1 MIEPKPTAVAVGI
14 FCLLIAMKR
23 AGLHQTGAKALVR
36 RENERKRRKT
46 ARSKTRRRGALSRS
60 LGEGTQKAE
69 NKKPPPANAGRGE
82 GRRSLGKITRRRT
95 ERCGSASEPG
105 ALQQVLL
112 TLGTGRNKLDN
123 MDKLLFEKFNVALCL
138 IRQLVVQGAVGN
150 IAIPAGQHRYDRFH
164 TV

>member
-1 MIEPKPTAVAVGI
+1 MIEPKPTAIAVGV

-23 AGLHQTGAKALVR
+23 ANLHQTGAKALVR
-36 RENERKRRKT
+36 LRNERPRKRT
-46 ARSKTRRRGALSRS
+46 ARSKTRCRGALLRS
-60 LGEGTQKAE
+60 LRSTRKAA

-82 GRRSLGKITRRRT
+82 GRRRLGKITGRHT
-95 ERCGSASEPG
+95 KRCGSASEPG

-112 TLGTGRNKLDN
+112 TLGTGRNKLDH

-150 IAIPAGQHRYDRFH
+150 IAIPAGQHRYDRLH
-164 TV
+164 AV

>member
-1 MIEPKPTAVAVGI
+1 M
-14 FCLLIAMKR
+14 R
-23 AGLHQTGAKALVR
+23 S
-36 RENERKRRKT
+36 ERGPQKT
-46 ARSKTRRRGALSRS
+46 A
-60 LGEGTQKAE
+60 

-82 GRRSLGKITRRRT
+82 GRRRLGKITGRHT
-95 ERCGSASEPG
+95 KRCGSASEPG

-123 MDKLLFEKFNVALCL
+123 MDKLLFEKFNVGFCL

-150 IAIPAGQHRYDRFH
+150 ISIPAGQHRYNRLH

>member
-1 MIEPKPTAVAVGI
+1 MIEPRPTAVAVGI

-23 AGLHQTGAKALVR
+23 AGLHQTGAKAPVELR
-36 RENERKRRKT
+36 NGWPREKDTRG
-46 ARSKTRRRGALSRS
+46 KTRRRGSLSRS

-82 GRRSLGKITRRRT
+82 GRRSLGKIPRRRT

-123 MDKLLFEKFNVALCL
+123 MDKLLFEKFNVGFCL

>member
-14 FCLLIAMKR
+14 FCLPVAMKR

-36 RENERKRRKT
+36 RKNERSRKRA
-46 ARSKTRRRGALSRS
+46 ARSKTHRRGALSRS

-82 GRRSLGKITRRRT
+82 GRRRLGKIPGRHTLECRNI
-95 ERCGSASEPG
+95 SEPG

>member
-36 RENERKRRKT
+36 CENERPRKRT

-60 LGEGTQKAE
+60 LGEGAQKTE

-82 GRRSLGKITRRRT
+82 GRRRLGKIPGRHTLECRNI
-95 ERCGSASEPG
+95 SEPG
-105 ALQQVLL
+105 AL
-112 TLGTGRNKLDN
+112 
-123 MDKLLFEKFNVALCL
+123 
-138 IRQLVVQGAVGN
+138 
-150 IAIPAGQHRYDRFH
+150 
-164 TV
+164 

>member
-14 FCLLIAMKR
+14 FCLLTAMKS
-23 AGLHQTGAKALVR
+23 ASLHQTGAKALVR
-36 RENERKRRKT
+36 RENERPRKRLPAVKRAAET
-46 ARSKTRRRGALSRS
+46 LSHALWERS
-60 LGEGTQKAE
+60 TQKVA

-82 GRRSLGKITRRRT
+82 GRRSLGKITGRHT
-95 ERCGSASEPG
+95 KRCGSASEPG

-123 MDKLLFEKFNVALCL
+123 MDKLLFEKFNVGFCL

-150 IAIPAGQHRYDRFH
+150 VAIPAGQHRYDRFH

>member
-14 FCLLIAMKR
+14 FCLLISMKR

-36 RENERKRRKT
+36 LRNERPRKVT
-46 ARSKTRRRGALSRS
+46 ARGKTRRRGALLHS
-60 LGEGTQKAE
+60 LGNAQKAA

-82 GRRSLGKITRRRT
+82 GRRSIGKITRRHT

-123 MDKLLFEKFNVALCL
+123 MDKLLFEKFNVGFCL

-150 IAIPAGQHRYDRFH
+150 IAIPAGQHRYNRLH

>member
-1 MIEPKPTAVAVGI
+1 MIESKPTAVAVGV
-14 FCLLIAMKR
+14 FCLPGAMR
-23 AGLHQTGAKALVR
+23 RTSLHQTGAKALVSLR
-36 RENERKRRKT
+36 NEQPMKKA
-46 ARSKTRRRGALSRS
+46 ARSKTRRRGALLRS
-60 LGEGTQKAE
+60 LGSAQKAA

-82 GRRSLGKITRRRT
+82 GRRSLGKITGRHT
-95 ERCGSASEPG
+95 KRCGSASEPG

-123 MDKLLFEKFNVALCL
+123 MDKLLFEKFNVGFCL

-150 IAIPAGQHRYDRFH
+150 IAIPAGQHRYNRLH

>member
-14 FCLLIAMKR
+14 FYLLIAMKR
-23 AGLHQTGAKALVR
+23 AGLHQTGAKTPVR
-36 RENERKRRKT
+36 RENERPRKRA

-82 GRRSLGKITRRRT
+82 GRRRLGKITGRHT
-95 ERCGSASEPG
+95 KRCGSASEPG

-112 TLGTGRNKLDN
+112 TLGTGRNKLDH
-123 MDKLLFEKFNVALCL
+123 MDKLLFEKFNVGFCL
-138 IRQLVVQGAVGN
+138 IGQLVVQGAVGN
-150 IAIPAGQHRYDRFH
+150 IAIPAGQHRYNRLH

>member
-14 FCLLIAMKR
+14 FCLLNAMKR

-36 RENERKRRKT
+36 HENERPRKS
-46 ARSKTRRRGALSRS
+46 ARSKTHRRGALSRS
-60 LGEGTQKAE
+60 LGEDTQKAE

-82 GRRSLGKITRRRT
+82 GRRSLGKITGRHT

-150 IAIPAGQHRYDRFH
+150 VAIPAGQHRYNRLH

>member
-14 FCLLIAMKR
+14 FCLLIVMKR

-36 RENERKRRKT
+36 HENERPRKRA

-60 LGEGTQKAE
+60 LGEGAQKAE

-123 MDKLLFEKFNVALCL
+123 MDKLLFEKFNVAFCL

-150 IAIPAGQHRYDRFH
+150 IAIPAGQHRYNRFH

>member
-14 FCLLIAMKR
+14 FCLLIAMER
-23 AGLHQTGAKALVR
+23 ADLHQTGAKALVR
-36 RENERKRRKT
+36 LRNERPRKE
-46 ARSKTRRRGALSRS
+46 ARGKTRRRGALLCALR
-60 LGEGTQKAE
+60 GARKRRQT
-69 NKKPPPANAGRGE
+69 KKPPPANAGRGE
-82 GRRSLGKITRRRT
+82 GRRSIGKITGRHT
-95 ERCGSASEPG
+95 KRCGSASEPC

-123 MDKLLFEKFNVALCL
+123 MDKLLFEKFNVGFCL

-150 IAIPAGQHRYDRFH
+150 IAIPAGQHRYNRLH

>member
-1 MIEPKPTAVAVGI
+1 MIEPKPTAVAVGV
-14 FCLLIAMKR
+14 FCLPVAMKR
-23 AGLHQTGAKALVR
+23 TSLHQTGAKALVR
-36 RENERKRRKT
+36 LRNEQPRKRA
-46 ARSKTRRRGALSRS
+46 ARSKTRRRGALLRS
-60 LGEGTQKAE
+60 LGSTQKAE
-69 NKKPPPANAGRGE
+69 NKKPPPANAGRGQ

-123 MDKLLFEKFNVALCL
+123 MDKLLFEKFNVGFCL

-150 IAIPAGQHRYDRFH
+150 IAIPAGQHRYNRLH

>member
-1 MIEPKPTAVAVGI
+1 MIEPKPTAIAVGV

-23 AGLHQTGAKALVR
+23 AGLHQTGTKALVR
-36 RENERKRRKT
+36 RENERPRKRA
-46 ARSKTRRRGALSRS
+46 ARSKTHRRGALSRS
-60 LGEGTQKAE
+60 LGESTQKAE

-105 ALQQVLL
+105 A
-112 TLGTGRNKLDN
+112 RNKLDN